1 MDMMSSVVTIAVV
14 DDDESVLDAVKT
26 VLEGEDWDTQ
36 TYASGEDFLSDL
48 KNHKPDCII
57 LDANLKGVSGV
68 AVALTVGSSYANSI
82 PVIILTAYPGSPQ
95 TTKIKNIAACDV
107 LVKPVTAEV
116 LIQHIQEA
124 LKPK

>member
-1 MDMMSSVVTIAVV
+1 MLSSEVSIAVV

-26 VLEGEDWDTQ
+26 VLENEDWNTL
-36 TYASGEDFLSDL
+36 TYASGEEFLSDL
-48 KNHKPDCII
+48 KQHKPDCII

-68 AVALTVGSSYANSI
+68 AVALTIGSSYANSI
-82 PVIILTAYPGSPQ
+82 PIIILTAYPGSPQ
-95 TTKIKNIAACDV
+95 TTKIKNLASCDV
-107 LVKPVTAEV
+107 LVKPVTAEI